1 MDGKT
6 EQVLLR
12 FLGLEPHAR
21 CNLRKKLFRGRVQC
35 EHLPQHLLL
44 SGDRRLV
51 HNGKKFVLS
60 LDDGLLLL
68 VRLGQ
73 IDY

>member
-12 FLGLEPHAR
+12 FLGLEP
-21 CNLRKKLFRGRVQC
+21 QC

-44 SGDRRLV
+44 SGDRWLV

-73 IDY
+73 IDPFPGFWLW